1 VIWLLVIVEAG
12 ALLILLAIAVGK
24 SLHMRDL
31 EQQIHRLAI
40 RAETAESWAERWQ
53 QLAEAAAE
61 ETEQVATKHAQLQQL
76 YARRTRE
83 LLAANWPIVIEYRK
97 WAKR

>member
-1 VIWLLVIVEAG
+1 VTELLVVGAIVLLFTG
-12 ALLILLAIAVGK
+12 AYVIRRQAQEIDALRV
-24 SLHMRDL
+24 
-31 EQQIHRLAI
+31 
-40 RAETAESWAERWQ
+40 RAETAEAWAERWQ
-53 QLAEAAAE
+53 QVAEAAAE

-76 YARRTRE
+76 YALRTRE

>member
-1 VIWLLVIVEAG
+1 MTE
-12 ALLILLAIAVGK
+12 LLIAGSVVLLFTGAYIIRRQAQEIDALRV
-24 SLHMRDL
+24 
-31 EQQIHRLAI
+31 

-61 ETEQVATKHAQLQQL
+61 EAEQVATKHAQLQQL
-76 YARRTRE
+76 YALRTRE

-97 WAKR
+97 WARR

>member
-1 VIWLLVIVEAG
+1 VTELLVVGAIVLLFTG
-12 ALLILLAIAVGK
+12 AYVIRRQAQEIDALRV
-24 SLHMRDL
+24 
-31 EQQIHRLAI
+31 

-53 QLAEAAAE
+53 QVAEAAAE
-61 ETEQVATKHAQLQQL
+61 EAEQMATKHTQLQQL
-76 YARRTRE
+76 YALRTRE

>member
-1 VIWLLVIVEAG
+1 VTE
-12 ALLILLAIAVGK
+12 LLIAGSVVLIFTGAYIIRRQAQEIDALRV
-24 SLHMRDL
+24 
-31 EQQIHRLAI
+31 

-53 QLAEAAAE
+53 QLAEAAAA
-61 ETEQVATKHAQLQQL
+61 ETEQVSTKHAQLQQL
-76 YARRTRE
+76 YALRTRE